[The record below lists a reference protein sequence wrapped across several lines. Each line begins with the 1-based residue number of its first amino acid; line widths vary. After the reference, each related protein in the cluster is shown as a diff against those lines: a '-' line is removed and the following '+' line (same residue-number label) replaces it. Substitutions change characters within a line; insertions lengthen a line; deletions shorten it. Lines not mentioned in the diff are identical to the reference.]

1 MTTLAIFITKLAGRL
16 LQLVHRGGSLP
27 GQIGLKICPNILQKL
42 HIDCPLILVTGTN
55 GKTSTSNMIAAM
67 LEESG
72 KFVINNK
79 KGDNLKEGITT
90 ALLMHTSIFKKV
102 KADAIVLEVD
112 ELTIPFIM
120 KNLKP
125 DSLVVTNFFRDQ
137 LDRAREME
145 QLIVKVETAIQ
156 DFDGTLVLNGN
167 DPNVMR
173 LQDAA
178 KKASVISFGMNRC
191 ETSMEQTQ
199 EASEGKFCPRCGK
212 RLSYHFYQYSHI
224 GDFYCDS
231 CGFKTPVLDVVGTVS
246 SIAKRSFTYNDKEYH
261 APQGGLYTMYNC
273 MAVLAITKQFSID
286 PKYAEKAFLTIKVPD
301 GRNETFA
308 YHNHKCILNLVK
320 NPTGANEVMKVIEE
334 DHIDKTIL
342 IVLNDHAQDGT
353 DVSWIY
359 DTFFEKLM
367 MDSTQHIIV
376 SGTRC
381 YDMALRLKYGG
392 YKEEIE
398 VQEDLKDAVAS
409 LLKSNCTMYA
419 IATYTALQPTRNLLL
434 NQGVESWKG
443 EA

>member
-1 MTTLAIFITKLAGRL
+1 
-16 LQLVHRGGSLP
+16 
-27 GQIGLKICPNILQKL
+27 
-42 HIDCPLILVTGTN
+42 
-55 GKTSTSNMIAAM
+55 
-67 LEESG
+67 
-72 KFVINNK
+72 
-79 KGDNLKEGITT
+79 
-90 ALLMHTSIFKKV
+90 
-102 KADAIVLEVD
+102 
-112 ELTIPFIM
+112 
-120 KNLKP
+120 
-125 DSLVVTNFFRDQ
+125 
-137 LDRAREME
+137 
-145 QLIVKVETAIQ
+145 
-156 DFDGTLVLNGN
+156 
-167 DPNVMR
+167 
-173 LQDAA
+173 
-178 KKASVISFGMNRC
+178 
-191 ETSMEQTQ
+191 
-199 EASEGKFCPRCGK
+199 
-212 RLSYHFYQYSHI
+212 
-224 GDFYCDS
+224 
-231 CGFKTPVLDVVGTVS
+231 
-246 SIAKRSFTYNDKEYH
+246 
-261 APQGGLYTMYNC
+261 MYNC

-286 PKYAEKAFLTIKVPD
+286 PRYAEKAFLTIKVPD

-334 DHIDKTIL
+334 DHSDKTIL

-419 IATYTALQPTRNLLL
+419 IATYTALQLTRNLLL